1 MDTSRELAAGLQGIL
16 KLCLA
21 ATTDCPP
28 QPPTWLPVTLR
39 IATIEYNGLHWQIE
53 LYRRPNVLEY
63 TATLITGTIAQFNHP
78 PNTAILGYD
87 GRMIAGALY
96 ESWGIYVEFQSTET
110 RH

>member
-39 IATIEYNGLHWQIE
+39 IARCSE
-53 LYRRPNVLEY
+53 LDDEGIR
-63 TATLITGTIAQFNHP
+63 LIVTEE
-78 PNTAILGYD
+78 
-87 GRMIAGALY
+87 AG
-96 ESWGIYVEFQSTET
+96 
-110 RH
+110 